1 MKYGKREMDDYSSK
15 GGQKARWIRLSQL
28 SELAKNL
35 CNLHLKLDVL
45 GEHLSSAGSLFHRI
59 ATRLSSAFLLLPL
72 RSGLVRSTSAV
83 GGGKWLWVQAP
94 SMVVG
99 TPCRGP

>member
-35 CNLHLKLDVL
+35 CHLHLKFDVL
-45 GEHLSSAGSLFHRI
+45 GSIS
-59 ATRLSSAFLLLPL
+59 
-72 RSGLVRSTSAV
+72 
-83 GGGKWLWVQAP
+83 VQREAY
-94 SMVVG
+94 SIG
-99 TPCRGP
+99 